1 MKPAA
6 RPVLAAALTALA
18 LAAAQADALEA
29 TTWHLL
35 RNPTDAI
42 ATLDQINPNYR
53 FKLHSPHDDPL
64 PALNLPVFSLAPRN
78 GRPTNFLPGDP
89 DSAARLDAVLDE
101 NAWHLR
107 DIQIPP
113 AFPQNM
119 RIYSRDD
126 ATNRFLFR
134 IPFDNHIIL
143 TRYEM
148 PSSDIALLPSP
159 PASVPAEGP
168 FVAYFDDLSSRTNQL
183 PFASFLAAFS
193 SLSIGVATDG
203 DTLVLHLVL
212 VPPPDSPLADWLRA
226 IPPVPPSTACLN
238 LPDATATFALAPLP
252 PFPLDLAERLNSPT
266 ALRLPGH
273 ALAAALFPPPS
284 ENDCLP
290 GTLCYASV
298 SNPASPIQTLDAWL
312 GGLVTNR
319 VHGNTVVY
327 APADST
333 NSFWNYPSTGDFL
346 RDYLTWRRPLVVPL
360 PSGLLLGIG
369 TASPAPLDAAIDA
382 ALGTPPAPLPES
394 PAFRTAFPAPDAP
407 PIAILHADLRLLS
420 ACSSFLFR
428 PDPAKLS
435 ADGLPLPL
443 DAFAYVTPDASLA
456 IRIRLPLAI
465 LPAL

>member
-1 MKPAA
+1 MNPTKC
-6 RPVLAAALTALA
+6 PVFAAALLALA

-53 FKLHSPHDDPL
+53 FKLHSPHDALL

-159 PASVPAEGP
+159 PDFVPAEGP

-203 DTLVLHLVL
+203 DTLVLHIVL

-252 PFPLDLAERLNSPT
+252 PFPPDLAERLNSPT

-273 ALAAALFPPPS
+273 ALAAARFPPLS
-284 ENDCLP
+284 ADSSLQ
-290 GTLCYASV
+290 GILCYASTD
-298 SNPASPIQTLDAWL
+298 NPASPIRTLDDWFGSLA
-312 GGLVTNR
+312 TNR

-327 APADST
+327 APTAP
-333 NSFWNYPSTGDFL
+333 PSPDAWRTFTEDFL
-346 RDYLTWRRPLVVPL
+346 RDRLVQRMPTSTRHFSAL
-360 PSGLLLGIG
+360 PSGILVSLDVSDD
-369 TASPAPLDAAIDA
+369 TFDAAIDA
-382 ALGTPPAPLPES
+382 SIDSSRIPFSET
-394 PAFRTAFPAPDAP
+394 PAFQSAFPVPDAP
-407 PIAILHADLRLLS
+407 PVAILHADLRYLNDFWFES
-420 ACSSFLFR
+420 
-428 PDPAKLS
+428 AKLPD
-435 ADGLPLPL
+435 DGLPLHL

-456 IRIRLPLAI
+456 IRVRLPLAF
-465 LPAL
+465 LHAH